1 MTTWILVPPRSTP
14 PRLAMASVCCA
25 DVGGR
30 LEQLLHEVEVLHQ
43 AADREELVAHAPHPR
58 LAHGARPL
66 RVLQES
72 AHGRTVGGE
81 VGGVVEQD
89 PGLAV
94 DDLVLDPADAAPRPP
109 PRAPPP

>member
-30 LEQLLHEVEVLHQ
+30 LEQLLHEVDALHQ
-43 AADREELVAHAPHPR
+43 AADREELVAHARHRR
-58 LAHGARPL
+58 LAHAARRL
-66 RVLQES
+66 RVLQQS
-72 AHGRTVGGE
+72 AHGRAVGGE
-81 VGGVVEQD
+81 GGGVVEQD

-94 DDLVLDPADAAPRPP
+94 DDLVLDPAAAAP
-109 PRAPPP
+109 APTAVRR